1 MCTLPCNE
9 VIIRR
14 GGIELN
20 SNAQLLPVPRRNR
33 EPEEEPVRQERIA
46 VAKAVAKARMQ
57 RVSEEKQRV
66 RKAAME
72 LVNALAIEAAL
83 PNALAAAAAA
93 APPTG
98 IRQIATSAAMLH
110 RDRYQLAIV
119 VPPKRPTAP
128 LPEIDGPP
136 KRSNAANPLPE
147 PAAAM
152 PPPPKAIPLADG
164 ALKAKAAMPPPTLNP
179 GVIAGV
185 IAMTQAVEPP
195 AAPLPARKGP

>member
-1 MCTLPCNE
+1 
-9 VIIRR
+9 
-14 GGIELN
+14 LN

-98 IRQIATSAAMLH
+98 IRQIATSAAMLQP
-110 RDRYQLAIV
+110 DCYQLAIV
-119 VPPKRPTAP
+119 VPPKRPAAP

-152 PPPPKAIPLADG
+152 PPPKAMPLADG

>member
-1 MCTLPCNE
+1 MCTLPCNK

-66 RKAAME
+66 REAAME
-72 LVNALAIEAAL
+72 LVRAAL

-110 RDRYQLAIV
+110 RDCYQLAIV

-152 PPPPKAIPLADG
+152 PPPKAIPFADG

-185 IAMTQAVEPP
+185 IAMAQAVEPP